1 MMGSADR
8 SERSSRVGRAGT
20 CAITLALA
28 AFAVTGA
35 FAQSASVYYICPGNV
50 FTNAITAKE
59 AQQRGCKA
67 REAREPTTFEA
78 PKPRPVAS
86 PTPRTTASP
95 SSSSSRPDM
104 KVDPD
109 AQRKRDSD
117 ARAILSNELQSAE
130 TRLAQLKTEYN
141 GGQPERRGD
150 ERNYQR
156 YLDRVEELKAS
167 IQRQEADV
175 AAIRREL
182 GKLGPDR

>member
-1 MMGSADR
+1 M
-8 SERSSRVGRAGT
+8 
-20 CAITLALA
+20 LA
-28 AFAVTGA
+28 AAAVSGA
-35 FAQSASVYYICPGNV
+35 SAQSASVYYICPGNV
-50 FTNAITAKE
+50 FTNAISAKE
-59 AQQRGCKA
+59 AQQRGCQA
-67 REAREPTTFEA
+67 REAREPTTFQA

-86 PTPRTTASP
+86 PSPREATTTSSSP
-95 SSSSSRPDM
+95 SRTEM

-117 ARAILSNELQSAE
+117 ARAILSNELQGAE

-141 GGQPERRGD
+141 NGQPERRGD

-182 GKLGPDR
+182 GKLGPAR

>member
-1 MMGSADR
+1 
-8 SERSSRVGRAGT
+8 VGRAGWRGV
-20 CAITLALA
+20 ALMLVVA
-28 AFAVTGA
+28 AAA
-35 FAQSASVYYICPGNV
+35 SASAQSASVYYICPGNV
-50 FTNAITAKE
+50 FTNAISAKE
-59 AQQRGCKA
+59 AQQRGCQA
-67 REAREPTTFEA
+67 REAREPTTFQA

-86 PTPRTTASP
+86 PSPREATT
-95 SSSSSRPDM
+95 SSSAASSRPDM

-117 ARAILSNELQSAE
+117 ARAILSTELQSAE
-130 TRLAQLKTEYN
+130 SRLAQLKTEYN
-141 GGQPERRGD
+141 NGQPERRGD

-182 GKLGPDR
+182 GKLGPAR